1 MIGVYLTDASFDAK
15 TKTSSISFL
24 ESESGSTGNIQTNE
38 FENIYQAELAGI
50 KACIKD
56 ALDKYSDIVIF
67 CDNQRAVFNSKR
79 DFNILKRFKTA
90 QVVWLPR
97 KFLDK
102 ADFLT
107 KNVDD
112 LELNKITK
120 IDGFESKLG
129 NVFDIFIGTSD
140 IDDLFQKFTKNI
152 DMDSFKS
159 KTFQI
164 SFSEGR
170 VEKKFF
176 LEETALIK
184 DDILNIIE
192 KYPEEGRNNSNM
204 QKALGL
210 FYH

>member
-24 ESESGSTGNIQTNE
+24 ESESGSINNFQTNE
-38 FENIYQAELAGI
+38 FENIYQAELAGV

-67 CDNQRAVFNSKR
+67 CDNQRAVFNSKK
-79 DFNILKRFKTA
+79 DFSILKRFKTA

-107 KNVDD
+107 KNVTD
-112 LELNKITK
+112 LELNKSVK
-120 IDGFESKLG
+120 MKGFESKLG
-129 NVFDIFIGTSD
+129 NVFDVFIDSTD
-140 IDDLFQKFTKNI
+140 IDNLFKKFTKDI
-152 DMDSFKS
+152 DIKLFKS

-176 LEETALIK
+176 LEEFSLIK
-184 DDILNIIE
+184 EDILSIIE
-192 KYPEEGRNNSNM
+192 RYPDEGKNNSNM